1 MVPDAGAVIDYNRF
15 LYTRG
20 NPLRYI
26 DPTGHYIYEDKP
38 DDPFIWYGDKPA
50 KGLVRTAEPI
60 YIPSERRDTS
70 PVTAISVGLGVN
82 ADAAMIGPFG
92 FSGTGG
98 IEVLAHKD
106 GEVALYTY
114 GGAGATVGIGAN
126 AKVYVSRVRDL
137 PDADSYQGVFE
148 VTDGTASVGVGLT
161 AGRFSAPLEPDGAH
175 GEFFGFAPGAN
186 LSASESV
193 VNYTLP
199 WVKFDFTTGELSS
212 PLLDDLRKKLRGES
226 SK

>member
-1 MVPDAGAVIDYNRF
+1 MRSSTTTGTC
-15 LYTRG
+15 TRG
-20 NPLRYI
+20 NPLRYS

-38 DDPFIWYGDKPA
+38 DDPFVWYGDKPT
-50 KGLVRTAEPI
+50 KELVRTAEPV
-60 YIPSERRDTS
+60 YIPPTRPDTS
-70 PVTAISVGLGVN
+70 PVTAIAVGLGVN

-98 IEVLAHKD
+98 IEILAHNN

-114 GGAGATVGIGAN
+114 GGGGATVGVGVN
-126 AKVYVSRVRDL
+126 AQVYVSRVRDL
-137 PDADSYQGVFE
+137 PDADSYQGIFE
-148 VTDGTASVGVGLT
+148 VTDGTASVGVGLS
-161 AGRFSAPLEPDGAH
+161 AGRFSAPLEKDDAH

-199 WVKFDFTTGELSS
+199 WLKFNSKTGELSS
-212 PLLDDLRKKLRGES
+212 PQLNDLLKRFREGS